1 MQLRSGKVVYN
12 GLPLKNEKKLMPRI
26 HKFADCLSDIKI
38 KQIPEPPP
46 PPTRIGMTL
55 RSRVIVLP
63 EKGNEA
69 ELDKIKLKSD
79 YNMIMLEFIGERI
92 KQMENLK
99 SFHEDCDYL
108 DKCRIIYDIYY
119 TLNYYSNIILSYM
132 QNNEEAITKLLIMKF
147 LERIQVMYNQ
157 IQKLPQTPEFI
168 KMFDRLYD
176 IWDQTLHTYE
186 ELYV

>member
-12 GLPLKNEKKLMPRI
+12 GLPLINEKKLITRI
-26 HKFADCLSDIKI
+26 DKFADCLSDIKM
-38 KQIPEPPP
+38 KRIPAPPP
-46 PPTRIGMTL
+46 PPARIGMTL
-55 RSRVIVLP
+55 RSRVLVLS

-79 YNMIMLEFIGERI
+79 YNMVMFEFIAPRI
-92 KQMENLK
+92 KRMEHLK
-99 SFHEDCDYL
+99 SLHEEHDYL
-108 DKCRIIYDIYY
+108 DKCRIIYEIYY
-119 TLNYYSNIILSYM
+119 TLNYYSYIIFNYM
-132 QNNEEAITKLLIMKF
+132 KNVEEAITKDLIMKF

-157 IQKLPQTPEFI
+157 IQTLPQTPEFM
-168 KMFDRLYD
+168 KLYDRIYD

>member
-1 MQLRSGKVVYN
+1 MQLRSGKFVYN
-12 GLPLKNEKKLMPRI
+12 GLPLKNEKKLMTRI

-38 KQIPEPPP
+38 KEIPVPP

-79 YNMIMLEFIGERI
+79 YNMIMLEFIGHRI
-92 KQMENLK
+92 KQIENLK
-99 SFHEDCDYL
+99 SLHEDRDYL
-108 DKCRIIYDIYY
+108 DKCSIIYEIYY
-119 TLNYYSNIILSYM
+119 TLNYYSYIIFNYM
-132 QNNEEAITKLLIMKF
+132 KNVEEEITKLLIMKF

-157 IQKLPQTPEFI
+157 IQTLPQTPEFI
-168 KMFDRLYD
+168 KKFDRLYD